1 MPNAMNS
8 EEQHRHEEKSFE
20 GRLPE
25 LEHLPDPHRPMN
37 RTFSLAAFFLWVT
50 LFLSSL
56 GLMRFGFNSASMFLG
71 VTGACLLGLAIGIL
85 IVLLQRMWR
94 GTYMLVLLIMAGL
107 GVIFWMKLGVR

>member
-1 MPNAMNS
+1 MNS

-25 LEHLPDPHRPMN
+25 LGHLPDPHRPMN
-37 RTFSLAAFFLWVT
+37 RTFSLASFFLWVT

-56 GLMRFGFNSASMFLG
+56 GLMRFGFNSVSMFLG

-94 GTYMLVLLIMAGL
+94 GTYMLILLIAAGMSIIIL
-107 GVIFWMKLGVR
+107 MLPAVR